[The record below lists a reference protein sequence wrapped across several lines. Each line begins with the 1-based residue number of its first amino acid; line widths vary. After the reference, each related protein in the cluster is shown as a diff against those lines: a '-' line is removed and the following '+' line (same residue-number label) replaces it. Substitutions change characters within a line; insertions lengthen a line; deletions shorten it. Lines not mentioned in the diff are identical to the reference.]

1 MSSGFFL
8 DVEEITAPLPG
19 CNFAVDGLGNLPVT
33 ERALIDELAS
43 ELVGLFEVG
52 EHAILPKEI
61 LTVLTHLDAEDL
73 AAVVAAHSIIIGW
86 GA

>member
-8 DVEEITAPLPG
+8 DDQEITGTLPG
-19 CNFAVDGLGNLPVT
+19 SHLAVDGLGNLPVPK
-33 ERALIDELAS
+33 RAVIDDLTS

-52 EHAILPKEI
+52 ERAIVPKGI

-73 AAVVAAHSIIIGW
+73 AAVVAAHSIIIG
-86 GA
+86 